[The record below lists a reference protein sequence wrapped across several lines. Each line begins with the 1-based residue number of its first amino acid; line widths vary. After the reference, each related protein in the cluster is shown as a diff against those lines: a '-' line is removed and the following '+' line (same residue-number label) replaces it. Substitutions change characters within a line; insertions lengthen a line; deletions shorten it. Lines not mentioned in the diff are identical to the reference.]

1 MEARGHD
8 IELTP
13 YDPAAPQVFAEL
25 AVLLSDLLPTGARL
39 EHVGST
45 AVPGLGGKGIIDA
58 LVLLP
63 PDQVREATETLWA
76 SGFDQDPDKRHQADD
91 WWYAAGVFERPGGGR
106 YLVHIHIT
114 WPGSDF
120 GADLLDFRDYLRA
133 HPEEARRYGDL
144 KRQWRRQAGDNRE
157 QFTSLK
163 TPYVAS
169 VLAKARAKE

>member
-1 MEARGHD
+1 MQPRGHD
-8 IELTP
+8 VELTP

-25 AVLLSDLLPTGARL
+25 AAFLSGLLPDDASI

-58 LVLLP
+58 LVLVRP
-63 PDQVREATETLWA
+63 EEAPQVAATLWT
-76 SGFDQDPDKRHQADD
+76 SGFDHDEDKRHQAED
-91 WWYAAGVFERPGGGR
+91 WWYAAGYFQRPSGEL

-114 WPGSDF
+114 WPGSGF
-120 GADLLDFRDYLRA
+120 GIDLLDFRDYLRA
-133 HPEEARRYGDL
+133 HPEEAQRYDHL
-144 KRQWRRQAGDNRE
+144 KQQWRRQAGDNRE

-169 VLAKARAKE
+169 VLTKARAKE